1 MEGCVCVCLCACVC
15 VCACTILYSKKYG
28 RVCGLELVERLQ
40 AISDLITPSLSALR
54 RSSQALSSLL
64 LLLIPA
70 GQSSYFPTPLH
81 TVIAIL
87 PFLFSP
93 SSRSLS
99 LSTSRALFVFHSH
112 PVCFSAPSS
121 LSFFFSHCVIPL
133 VTCFSWSFSLHQYS
147 PFLPTSYPDN
157 HGGPTRTRGR
167 RQDSQ
172 SNRSS
177 DQRALYIATVTPQ
190 IRSQRSSTP
199 LLSLCQGD
207 SLSPLFSVPPL
218 TLSLSSLLCHLIALG
233 LKQRTGGEDF
243 HVIHVRC
250 VCVCVCV
257 CVWVCVGVGVL
268 LPQI

>member
-1 MEGCVCVCLCACVC
+1 MR
-15 VCACTILYSKKYG
+15 TILYSKKYG

-54 RSSQALSSLL
+54 RSSRALSSLL
-64 LLLIPA
+64 LFLIPA
-70 GQSSYFPTPLH
+70 GQSAHFPTPLH

-99 LSTSRALFVFHSH
+99 LSMSCALFLFHFH
-112 PVCFSAPSS
+112 PVCFTAPSS
-121 LSFFFSHCVIPL
+121 LSFFFFHYFVPL
-133 VTCFSWSFSLHQYS
+133 VTCFSWSFSLHQRS
-147 PFLPTSYPDN
+147 PSLPPSYPDN

-207 SLSPLFSVPPL
+207 RLSPLFSVPPL
-218 TLSLSSLLCHLIALG
+218 TLSLSSLPCRLIALS

-243 HVIHVRC
+243 HVIPVR
-250 VCVCVCV
+250 CV
-257 CVWVCVGVGVL
+257 CVWVCFALSFIFIGF
-268 LPQI
+268 